1 MLRLLQNLSSYFSIK
16 TIVIFGVVIMG
27 LVIIAFGLTMNYL
40 SSAIKSDQNTL
51 KHIISLEKQNQTI
64 LNTIKDLNYLDT
76 QILMSSSLENLEKFE
91 KELLKNQKYDLIL
104 AFYQNDDYISKHNL
118 EVKNISTLINKEIN
132 IQNKIYESKSIILFY
147 ENNLVEYKNKIE
159 KHIKNIS
166 IETESIYGI
175 ASLAM
180 QRYNRKIKNIHNYK
194 NDNLN
199 KIMTLTKDL
208 DSSIL
213 KLPTLIY
220 SIINANNEDIINSI
234 NANNL
239 SQLSLLIENSLIKI
253 MKFESFIN
261 NFEDSIEKINSEYR
275 QINELRTFIIISKK
289 QLLKENRKIEKL
301 ILIKNDINR
310 KIFKNLDILNN
321 ISNGIKIDILNH
333 SDKVSKQTTLIIFIV
348 GIIFL
353 TLISL
358 SAATLISRINVPL
371 SFILKYINGITLNK
385 RSLSSHLPIFRD
397 DEFGKLSKSFN
408 KMTETINTN
417 IKEIEHLNKEIVNT
431 QKEVIFTMGAIGE
444 SRSKETGNH
453 VKRVAEYS
461 RLLAIKYGLDE
472 QTSELL
478 KEASPMH
485 DIGKVGIPD
494 SILKK
499 PGVLV
504 GQEWKIMKTHAAL
517 GYEML
522 KYSKREILK
531 TAAIVAYE
539 HHEKWDGTGYPRG
552 LKGKDIHIY
561 GRITAVADVFDALG
575 SDRCYKKAWPL
586 IEIEQYFIENRGK
599 HFDPDL
605 IDVFFNNIDE
615 FLLIRK
621 KYEDTFD

>member
-1 MLRLLQNLSSYFSIK
+1 MLKLLQNLSSYFSIK

-27 LVIIAFGLTMNYL
+27 LVIVAFAFTMNYL
-40 SSAIKSDQNTL
+40 SSAIKDDQNTL
-51 KHIISLEKQNQTI
+51 KHIITLEKQNQNI
-64 LNTIKDLNYLDT
+64 LNTIKDLNYLDS
-76 QILMSSSLENLEKFE
+76 QILMSSSLSNL
-91 KELLKNQKYDLIL
+91 QKYEKDLLSNKKYNFISGI
-104 AFYQNDDYISKHNL
+104 FVNDNYIKKHNIEVKKISK
-118 EVKNISTLINKEIN
+118 LINKEIN
-132 IQNKIYESKSIILFY
+132 IQNKIYESKSVILFY
-147 ENNLVEYKNKIE
+147 INNLNEYKNKIE

-175 ASLAM
+175 ASLAT
-180 QRYNRKIKNIHNYK
+180 QRYNRKVKKTGNYA
-194 NDNLN
+194 NYNLG

-213 KLPTLIY
+213 KLPTFIH
-220 SIINANNEDIINSI
+220 SIINANNDDIINSI
-234 NANNL
+234 KANNL
-239 SQLSLLIENSLIKI
+239 SQISLLIENSLIKI
-253 MKFESFIN
+253 KEFESFIKN
-261 NFEDSIEKINSEYR
+261 LKNSISKIDSEYR
-275 QINELRTFIIISKK
+275 QINELSTFIIISKK
-289 QLLKENRKIEKL
+289 QLLNENGNIEKL
-301 ILIKNDINR
+301 ILEKNYTNR
-310 KIFKNLDILNN
+310 EIFKKLDNLSD
-321 ISNGIKIDILNH
+321 ISNGIKIDILEH
-333 SDKVSKQTTLIIFIV
+333 SDKVSEQTTSIIIIV
-348 GIIFL
+348 GVFFL
-353 TLISL
+353 LLISL

-385 RSLSSHLPIFRD
+385 RNLSSQLPIFRD

-408 KMTETINTN
+408 KMTDTINTN

-461 RLLAIKYGLDE
+461 KLLAIKYGLSE
-472 QTSELL
+472 EISELL

-504 GQEWKIMKTHAAL
+504 GQEWKIMKTHAEL

-522 KYSKREILK
+522 KHSKREILK

-539 HHEKWDGTGYPRG
+539 HHEKWDGTGYPRA
-552 LKGKDIHIY
+552 LKGEDIHIY

-586 IEIEQYFIENRGK
+586 IEIEEYFIENKAK
-599 HFDPDL
+599 HFDPEL
-605 IDVFFNNIDE
+605 IDVFFANIDE

>member
-1 MLRLLQNLSSYFSIK
+1 MLKLLQNLSSYFSIK

-27 LVIIAFGLTMNYL
+27 LVIVAFAFTMNYL
-40 SSAIKSDQNTL
+40 SSAIKDDQNTL
-51 KHIISLEKQNQTI
+51 KHIITLEKQNQNI
-64 LNTIKDLNYLDT
+64 LNTIKDLNYLDS
-76 QILMSSSLENLEKFE
+76 QILMSSSLSNL
-91 KELLKNQKYDLIL
+91 QKYEKDLLSNKKYNFISGI
-104 AFYQNDDYISKHNL
+104 FVNDNYIKKHNIEVKKISK
-118 EVKNISTLINKEIN
+118 LINKEIN
-132 IQNKIYESKSIILFY
+132 IQNKIYESKSVILFY
-147 ENNLVEYKNKIE
+147 INNLNEYKNKIE

-175 ASLAM
+175 ASLAT
-180 QRYNRKIKNIHNYK
+180 QRYNRKVKKTGNYT
-194 NDNLN
+194 NYNLG

-213 KLPTLIY
+213 KLPTFIH
-220 SIINANNEDIINSI
+220 SIINANNDDIINSI
-234 NANNL
+234 KANNL
-239 SQLSLLIENSLIKI
+239 SQISLLIENSLIKI
-253 MKFESFIN
+253 KEFESFIKN
-261 NFEDSIEKINSEYR
+261 LKNSISKIDSEYR
-275 QINELRTFIIISKK
+275 QINELSTFIIISKK
-289 QLLKENRKIEKL
+289 QLLNENENIEKL
-301 ILIKNDINR
+301 ILEKNYTNR
-310 KIFKNLDILNN
+310 EIFKKLDNLSD
-321 ISNGIKIDILNH
+321 ISNGIKIDILEH
-333 SDKVSKQTTLIIFIV
+333 SDKVSAQTTSIIIIV
-348 GIIFL
+348 GVFFL
-353 TLISL
+353 ILISL

-385 RSLSSHLPIFRD
+385 RNLSSQLPIFRD

-408 KMTETINTN
+408 KMTDTINTN

-461 RLLAIKYGLDE
+461 KLLAIKYGLSE
-472 QTSELL
+472 EISELL

-504 GQEWKIMKTHAAL
+504 GQEWKIMKTHAEL

-522 KYSKREILK
+522 KHSKREILK

-539 HHEKWDGTGYPRG
+539 HHEKWDGTGYPRA
-552 LKGKDIHIY
+552 LKGEDIHIY

-586 IEIEQYFIENRGK
+586 IEIEEYFIENKAK
-599 HFDPDL
+599 HFDPEL
-605 IDVFFNNIDE
+605 IDVFFANIDE